1 MILSVLVI
9 LIVSVLVTPIAL
21 VPVLVIVTLVVLVPV
36 IATVIVLVMVAGR
49 SVAAQY
55 ETRNGR
61 GGPRWAAVG
70 SARGTVEQGAEFVAQ
85 RRCEECIEP
94 AERASGVEARVHFA
108 QAAVG
113 DAQ

>member
-1 MILSVLVI
+1 MILSVILSVTLIVPVI
-9 LIVSVLVTPIAL
+9 LSVTLI
-21 VPVLVIVTLVVLVPV
+21 VPVLVTLIGLVPV

-85 RRCEECIEP
+85 RRCGQYVEP
-94 AERASGVEARVHFA
+94 AERARRVEARVDFA
-108 QAAVG
+108 QAAVR
-113 DAQ
+113 DA